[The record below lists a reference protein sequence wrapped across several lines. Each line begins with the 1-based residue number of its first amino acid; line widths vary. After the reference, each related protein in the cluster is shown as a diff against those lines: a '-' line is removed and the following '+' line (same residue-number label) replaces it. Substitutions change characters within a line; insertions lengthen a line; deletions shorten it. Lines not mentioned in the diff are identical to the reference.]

1 MIELGANRYGKGG
14 IHIVRVDRSREPHV
28 VRDVYVGV
36 ALEGDFGAAH
46 REGDNA
52 LVVPTDTMKN
62 TSFALAK
69 DHLDGAIEAYAIAL
83 SGHFLQFPQVARA
96 TATVREVAW
105 QPLTTSAGP
114 SDHGMVRDTS
124 MTRTT
129 VVVSDRDGARVRSGV
144 EDVALMKTTK
154 SGFSGFPRD
163 RFTTLPEVDDRMMV
177 SKVTA
182 SWAYGKGA
190 GDWDGLHRQA
200 FSTLVDSFCDHF
212 SPSLQNSIWIM
223 GKAILERVA
232 EVDEIT
238 MSWPNLHHWIVDL
251 SPFGMDNDKV
261 IYHATSEPYGMIE
274 ATVRR
279 SELEAG
285 AG

>member
-28 VRDVYVGV
+28 VRDVYVSV
-36 ALEGDFGAAH
+36 ALEGDFEAAH
-46 REGDNA
+46 RDGDNA

-62 TSFALAK
+62 TTFALAR
-69 DHLDGAIEAYAIAL
+69 DHLDGSIEAYAIAL
-83 SGHFLQFPQVARA
+83 SGHFLQFPQVSRA
-96 TATVREVAW
+96 TATVREVSW
-105 QPLTTSAGP
+105 LPLETSSGP
-114 SDHGMVRDTS
+114 SDHGMVRDAS

-163 RFTTLPEVDDRMMV
+163 RFTTLPEADDRMMV
-177 SKVTA
+177 SKVSA
-182 SWAYGKGA
+182 SWAYGDGA
-190 GDWDGLHRQA
+190 GDWDRLHRRA
-200 FSTLVDSFCDHF
+200 WTALVDTFHAHF
-212 SPSLQNSIWIM
+212 SRSLQASIWLM
-223 GKAILERVA
+223 GRAMLERVA
-232 EVDEIT
+232 EIDEVS

-251 SPFGMDNDKV
+251 SPFGIDNDKV

-279 SELEAG
+279 SDLG
-285 AG
+285 G

>member
-1 MIELGANRYGKGG
+1 M
-14 IHIVRVDRSREPHV
+14 RVDRSREPHV
-28 VRDVYVGV
+28 VRDVYVSV
-36 ALEGDFGAAH
+36 ALEGDFEAAH
-46 REGDNA
+46 RDGDNA

-62 TSFALAK
+62 TTFALAK
-69 DHLDGAIEAYAIAL
+69 DHLDGAIEAYAIAQ
-83 SGHFLQFPQVARA
+83 SGHFLQFPQVSRA
-96 TATVREVAW
+96 TATVREVPW
-105 QPLTTSAGP
+105 QPLTTSSGP

-129 VVVSDRDGARVRSGV
+129 LVATDRDGASVRAGV

-182 SWAYGKGA
+182 SWSYGERA
-190 GDWDGLHRQA
+190 GDWDRLHRQV
-200 FSTLVDSFCDHF
+200 FSTLVDSFCDHV
-212 SPSLQNSIWIM
+212 SPSLQTSICIM

-251 SPFGMDNDKV
+251 APFGMDNNKV

-279 SELEAG
+279 SDVG
-285 AG
+285 G

>member
-14 IHIVRVDRSREPHV
+14 IHVVRVDRSTTPHT
-28 VRDVYVGV
+28 VRDVYVSV
-36 ALEGDFGAAH
+36 LLEGDFTAAH
-46 REGDNA
+46 IDGDNA

-62 TSFALAK
+62 TTFALAR
-69 DHLDGAIEAYAIAL
+69 DHLDGSIEAYAIAL
-83 SGHFLQFPQVARA
+83 SGHFLQFPQVAGA

-105 QPLTTSAGP
+105 RPLETASGV
-114 SDHGMVRDTS
+114 SDHALARDPS

-129 VVVSDRDGARVRSGV
+129 VVTSTREQVRVRSGV
-144 EDVALMKTTK
+144 EDIALMKTTQ

-163 RFTTLPEVDDRMMV
+163 RFTTLTEVDDRMMV

-182 SWAYGKGA
+182 SWAYGSAA
-190 GDWDGLHRQA
+190 GEWDDLHRRA
-200 FSTLVDSFCDHF
+200 WAALVDTFHDHF
-212 SPSLQNSIWIM
+212 SPSLQTSIWLM
-223 GKAILERVA
+223 GKAMLEHVPEID
-232 EVDEIT
+232 EVT

-251 SPFGMDNDKV
+251 APFGIDNDKV

-279 SELEAG
+279 TDVEG
-285 AG
+285 

>member
-14 IHIVRVDRSREPHV
+14 IHIVRVDRTADPHI
-28 VRDVYVGV
+28 VRDVYVSV
-36 ALEGDFGAAH
+36 QLEGDFEAAH
-46 REGDNA
+46 VAGDNG

-62 TSFALAK
+62 TTFALAH
-69 DHLDGAIEAYAIAL
+69 DHLKGPIEAYAIAL
-83 SGHFLQFPQVARA
+83 SGHFLQFAQVAQA

-105 QPLTTSAGP
+105 RPLQTSAGP

-129 VVVSDRDGARVRSGV
+129 VVRSDRDGASVRSGI

-177 SKVTA
+177 SSVSA
-182 SWAYGKGA
+182 SWAYGTA
-190 GDWDGLHRQA
+190 SGDWDALHERVWG
-200 FSTLVDSFCDHF
+200 TLVDVFHEHF
-212 SPSLQNSIWIM
+212 SPSLQSSIWLM
-223 GKAILERVA
+223 GKAILERVGD
-232 EVDEIT
+232 VDEVT
-238 MSWPNLHHWIVDL
+238 MAWPNLHHWIVDL
-251 SPFGMDNDKV
+251 APFGMDNDRT
-261 IYHATSEPYGMIE
+261 IYHSTSEPYGMIE

-279 SELEAG
+279 ADAG
-285 AG
+285 G